1 MIDSDAE
8 KEGGVVN
15 ILIYGMLILGI
26 SLMVVNIIKYR
37 ECMISMRDVLTAG
50 VKRLKIWKNMAMM
63 LLLFFFVGYVFVT
76 VLGHP
81 DLMTASILFGGS
93 IFVAI
98 MVTFI
103 LRGLETVKERSIDV
117 AEVLFGV
124 IDARDPNLN
133 GHSRHVQNLT
143 MLLFEYVPYSRKKDI
158 NEVSLEYA
166 ALMHDVGKLGV
177 PENILNKPA
186 KLNDEEWEVMRQ
198 HPDIGTQI
206 LNPLT
211 SFSHIMPWILYHH
224 ERIDGKGYHGL
235 KGDDIPYA
243 SRMIAVADTY
253 SAITMRR
260 SYKAPHTHEEA
271 ITMMKEV
278 AGTQLDE
285 ELVEIFA
292 QIPKDKIMKCTAKML
307 NIN

>member
-1 MIDSDAE
+1 MLS
-8 KEGGVVN
+8 
-15 ILIYGMLILGI
+15 ILIYGMIIVGILQMI
-26 SLMVVNIIKYR
+26 VNIIKYR
-37 ECMISMRDVLTAG
+37 ECLRSMRDVLTSG
-50 VKRLKIWKNMAMM
+50 GNRLKFWKNMAMA
-63 LLLFFFVGYVFVT
+63 LLIFFFLGYVFVA

-81 DLMTASILFGGS
+81 DLMIASILFGGS

-98 MVTFI
+98 MITLI
-103 LRGLETVKERSIDV
+103 LRGIGTVKERSIDV

-143 MLLFEYVPYSRKKDI
+143 MLLFEYIPYSKKRDI
-158 NEVSLEYA
+158 SEVSLEYA

-186 KLNDEEWEVMRQ
+186 KLDDGEWDIMKK
-198 HPDIGTQI
+198 HPSIGVQI
-206 LNPLT
+206 LEPLS
-211 SFSHIMPWILYHH
+211 SFKHIMPWIMYHH
-224 ERIDGKGYHGL
+224 ERIDGKGYYGL
-235 KGDDIPYA
+235 KGDEIPLA
-243 SRMIAVADTY
+243 SRIIAVADTY

-271 ITMMKEV
+271 IKMMKEA

-292 QIPKDKIMKCTAKML
+292 QIPKEKVMKCTAKMFD
-307 NIN
+307 IT

>member
-1 MIDSDAE
+1 MIIV
-8 KEGGVVN
+8 GILQMIVN
-15 ILIYGMLILGI
+15 
-26 SLMVVNIIKYR
+26 NIKYR
-37 ECMISMRDVLTAG
+37 ECLRSMRDVLTSG
-50 VKRLKIWKNMAMM
+50 GNRLKFWKNMAMA
-63 LLLFFFVGYVFVT
+63 LLIFFFLGYVFVA

-81 DLMTASILFGGS
+81 DLMIASILFGGS

-98 MVTFI
+98 MITLI
-103 LRGLETVKERSIDV
+103 LRGIGTVKERSIDV

-143 MLLFEYVPYSRKKDI
+143 MLLFEYIPYSKKRDI
-158 NEVSLEYA
+158 SEVSLEYA

-186 KLNDEEWEVMRQ
+186 KLDDSEWDIMKK
-198 HPDIGTQI
+198 HPSIGVQI
-206 LNPLT
+206 LEPLS
-211 SFSHIMPWILYHH
+211 SFKHIMPWIMYHH
-224 ERIDGKGYHGL
+224 ERIDGKGYYGL
-235 KGDDIPYA
+235 KGDEIPLA
-243 SRMIAVADTY
+243 SRIIAVADTY

-260 SYKAPHTHEEA
+260 SYKSPHTHEEA
-271 ITMMKEV
+271 IKMMKEA

-292 QIPKDKIMKCTAKML
+292 QIPKEKVMKCTAKML
-307 NIN
+307 DIT